1 MTLHQLAQLQAL
13 SLDMLK
19 VLVVVEDA
27 DAQQAESQDA
37 DAPQAEVPDAF
48 QDADAQPAEVPD
60 VFPDADAQE
69 DAKHYKL

>member
-1 MTLHQLAQLQAL
+1 MERSRCKKTQTLSRQVSRRRRSAGRG
-13 SLDMLK
+13 
-19 VLVVVEDA
+19 A
-27 DAQQAESQDA
+27 DAL
-37 DAPQAEVPDAF
+37 